1 MGGKQSLEEACT
13 QATAL
18 ARLLSRVVV
27 GQEHVITQ
35 LLWGLI
41 GGGHVL
47 LQGPPGVG
55 KTSLVHALGRALNL
69 KFRRVQ
75 FTPDLLP
82 SDITGNSVLELD
94 ELGRPRGGFRFRPG
108 PLFTHLLLADE
119 INRASPRTQSALL
132 EAMQEGTVTVDGT
145 THPLPRPFAVLATQ
159 NPYDMDGTFPLPEAQ
174 RDRFLVEVRLDA
186 PSLDSLVSILLR
198 QNTTEVIAAAEPR
211 EVADLALLQAARS
224 EVLVAPAVAQYAA
237 RLTGATHV
245 GAALAPE
252 SIAHSLRYGVSVRG
266 ALALVACAQARALL
280 EGRAQV
286 SLTDIREVARPVLRH
301 RLLIS
306 FPAEAD
312 GVTAESILTDL
323 LTTVPEH
330 SAEVTGQL

>member
-1 MGGKQSLEEACT
+1 
-13 QATAL
+13 
-18 ARLLSRVVV
+18 
-27 GQEHVITQ
+27 
-35 LLWGLI
+35 
-41 GGGHVL
+41 
-47 LQGPPGVG
+47 
-55 KTSLVHALGRALNL
+55 VHALGRALNL

-186 PSLDSLVSILLR
+186 PSQDHLVSILLR
-198 QNTTEVIAAAEPR
+198 QSTTEAIAAAEPR